1 MCTLTI
7 VHKLRLGRQ
16 TSSYMK
22 KQFILLIFSLVSFHL
37 LAQYN
42 EVGAFLGTSNYMG
55 DLSGQRISNQHYGG
69 CLGVF
74 ARHNANKRFSVKASL
89 LKGTIT
95 GSDANALKEVDRLR
109 NLSFRTHLTELA
121 FTGEM
126 NISEYNIRAGKGSVP
141 YIFMGLAVTRFNPQA
156 EMRGTWYDL
165 QPMHTEGKK
174 YFRNTLA
181 VPFGFGMRFNVSYK
195 LNIGLEFGAR
205 LTSTDYLDDVSTY
218 YPDVAG
224 MRITEPLSAALSYR
238 SPELTGSF
246 GENPIGKPRGDAT
259 NNDWYVFAGLNVSV
273 NLTDK
278 YGLDFDEKYDVF
290 KEHLKKP
297 KTEKK
302 QRKDLEKSK
311 YKQKRIPFW
320 KKQEMQPVVKKRS

>member
-1 MCTLTI
+1 
-7 VHKLRLGRQ
+7 
-16 TSSYMK
+16 MK
-22 KQFILLIFSLVSFHL
+22 KQVILLIFSLLSIPL
-37 LAQYN
+37 MAQYN
-42 EVGAFLGTSNYMG
+42 EVGAFLGMSNYMG
-55 DLSGQRISNQHYGG
+55 DLSGQRLSNHHYNGSF
-69 CLGVF
+69 GVF
-74 ARHNANKRFSVKASL
+74 ARHNANKRFSLKASL
-89 LKGTIT
+89 LKGTIS
-95 GSDANALKEVDRLR
+95 GNDANSFKESDRMR

-156 EMRGTWYDL
+156 EFRGTWYDL

-174 YFRNTLA
+174 YYRNTLA
-181 VPFGFGMRFNVSYK
+181 VPFGFGMRFNISYK

-205 LTSTDYLDDVSTY
+205 FTSTDYLDDVSTY

-224 MRITEPLSAALSYR
+224 MRATHPIAAALSYR
-238 SPELTGSF
+238 TPEVTGSF
-246 GENPIGKPRGDAT
+246 GENPVGKPRGDMT

-278 YGLDFDEKYDVF
+278 YGLDFDEKYEVF

-297 KTEKK
+297 KTERQQK
-302 QRKDLEKSK
+302 RDLNDSK
-311 YKQKRIPFW
+311 YKQKRQPFW
-320 KKQEMQPVVKKRS
+320 KKQEMQPVVKKRL